1 MANNKKYTYDKLAEV
16 NSNGIDIALY
26 PQIRGAIADR
36 MKEIFGNDI
45 DLSTASADGQYINME
60 SLIFNNMY
68 GLISYLFNNLNP
80 NTASGKYLDVL
91 ASLSN
96 VKRKGPTHST
106 AVVLVKYVGATNN
119 YTPEIIVAQDRNG
132 VEWTWRNPIGV
143 NGFVYSF
150 SAGDDPV
157 YLTFTCNNLGAVEAY
172 KGTADAINWSS
183 TTFLNTNGSIYLELT
198 TEFKLYQYND
208 AVVGSMSE
216 SDTALR
222 NRRAKYIGG
231 NSQTTQ
237 VGLETDLYNYAAVED
252 VFVFNNTTGI
262 RRDLVDNAEILNH
275 DVYIAIRYK
284 ENIDLPKTR
293 TAISQI
299 IYNNLTAGVNTS
311 DGLGNGG
318 VTPITGG
325 SMHYETI
332 EYVSGYSTNVYWKE
346 CSPVKPGIQIVFKT
360 VSGYIPG
367 TDPNQHSTSEQSIV
381 ASMINYFNNLQIGTE
396 ITPADVQISMMSG
409 DLKPNGTNS
418 FITTSCEI
426 NGDTEPY
433 KAPITYFKYD
443 ESDFVF
449 DYSGINPVL
458 NINN

>member
-16 NSNGIDIALY
+16 NSNGIDIALF

-96 VKRKGPTHST
+96 VKRKGPSRST
-106 AVVLVKYVGATNN
+106 AVVLVKYVGTANN
-119 YTPEIIVAQDRNG
+119 YVPEAIIAQDRNG
-132 VEWTWRNPIGV
+132 VEWTWKNPV
-143 NGFVYSF
+143 DTNGFVYEF
-150 SAGDDPV
+150 NNGDDPV
-157 YLTFTCNNLGAVEAY
+157 YLTFTCNNLGATEAY
-172 KGTADAINWSS
+172 KGTADSIDWNNVN
-183 TTFLNTNGSIYLELT
+183 FLNTNGSIYLELT
-198 TEFKLYQYND
+198 TQFKLYQYEN
-208 AVVGSMSE
+208 AVLGAMNE
-216 SDTALR
+216 SDTSLR
-222 NRRAKYIGG
+222 NRRARYIGG

-252 VFVFNNTTGI
+252 VYVFNNATGV
-262 RRDLVDNAEILNH
+262 RKDLIDNAEVLNH

-293 TAISQI
+293 VAIAQI

-318 VTPITGG
+318 VNPIVGG
-325 SMHYETI
+325 TMTHETI
-332 EYVSGYSTNVYWKE
+332 EYVSGYDTNVYWKE
-346 CSPVKPGIQIVFKT
+346 CAAVTPTLEIEFET
-360 VSGYIPG
+360 LTGYIPG
-367 TDPNQHSTSEQSIV
+367 TSPTVFSTSEQAIV
-381 ASMINYFNNLQIGTE
+381 TTMINYLNNLQIGAK
-396 ITPADVQISMMSG
+396 ITPAEIQISMMAG

-418 FITTSCEI
+418 FIPTSCEI
-426 NGDTEPY
+426 NGDTTPY
-433 KAPITYFKYD
+433 ESPLTYFKYT
-443 ESDFVF
+443 EANFEF
-449 DYSGINPVL
+449 DYTGVKPKLTIL
-458 NINN
+458 